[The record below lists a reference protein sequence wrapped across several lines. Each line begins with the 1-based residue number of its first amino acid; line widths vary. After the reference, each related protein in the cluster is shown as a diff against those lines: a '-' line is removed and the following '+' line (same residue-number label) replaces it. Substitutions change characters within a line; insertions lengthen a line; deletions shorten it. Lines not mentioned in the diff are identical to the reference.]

1 MYFYRV
7 KVDGVSNILIT
18 GCAGFIGSHL
28 TERLLDLGNQVIGID
43 NFDTF
48 YAREIKVQN
57 LSKALQHPQFHF
69 FEGDI
74 LDTSFLEKIFSH
86 HHVDVV
92 IHLAAKAGVRSS
104 FLDADSYFRVNTL
117 GTKNIFEVASKNGV
131 QQFVLASS
139 SSVYGE
145 MEGEKAIEDL
155 TPLNPLSPYAQ
166 SKVDAETV
174 VAELQKAYNFDV
186 NVLRFFTVY
195 GERQRPDMAFQK
207 FRNQILKGETI
218 QLYGEGM
225 SRDFTPIEK
234 ILHGIVACLDYRN
247 GFEVFN
253 LGSGERV
260 LVKDMI
266 LKIGEGLGVQP
277 QIEVVQQQKG
287 DPSFTLASIEKAK
300 NLLGYTIEKQLS

>member
-1 MYFYRV
+1 M
-7 KVDGVSNILIT
+7 SHILVT

-28 TERLLDLGNQVIGID
+28 IENLLKEGHVIIGVD
-43 NFDTF
+43 NFDE
-48 YAREIKVQN
+48 YYSREIKEQN
-57 LSKALQHPQFHF
+57 IASALQSFNFHF
-69 FEGDI
+69 EEGDI
-74 LDTSFLEKIFSH
+74 LDTDFLQKLFLIYKI
-86 HHVDVV
+86 DIV

-104 FLDADSYFRVNTL
+104 FEQAESYFKVNTY
-117 GTKNIFEVASKNGV
+117 GTRNIFEVSCKNGV
-131 QQFVLASS
+131 RQFVYASS

-145 MEGEKAIEDL
+145 VQGEKAIEDV
-155 TPLNPLSPYAQ
+155 TPLNPLSPYAE
-166 SKVDAETV
+166 SKVEAEKFIQQFQRSV
-174 VAELQKAYNFDV
+174 GFDV

-207 FRNQILKGETI
+207 FKRQILNGETI
-218 QLYGEGM
+218 ELYGEKM

-234 ILHGIVACLDYRN
+234 IVKGIVSSLDYKN
-247 GFEVFN
+247 GYEVFN

>member
-1 MYFYRV
+1 M
-7 KVDGVSNILIT
+7 SNILIT

-48 YAREIKVQN
+48 YAREIKEQN

-104 FLDADSYFRVNTL
+104 FLDAESYFRVNTL

-166 SKVDAETV
+166 SKVDAETI
-174 VAELQKAYNFDV
+174 VAELQKTYNFDV

-234 ILHGIVACLDYRN
+234 ILNGIVACLDYRN

-260 LVKDMI
+260 LIKDMI
-266 LKIGEGLGVQP
+266 LKIGEELGVQP